1 MQNGNTLCWL
11 RCQASTTRQRGLP
24 RSWWRSQ
31 TKWFAAARGSS
42 PRVAV
47 SLSGTRLLVD
57 QHRNLNNVHNWQ
69 RVSSGAGS
77 DWEQADPVHP
87 VEYRLQRGV
96 PEDQE
101 QEGAMDVLDVSL
113 LHFPKVVKKA
123 KEFSFSEKYIF
134 GRFDSFC
141 MRLRCEIP
149 NMMESS
155 IFCRNLLKM
164 FSTINQFTSLFNSRT
179 EVCDRKIADEIQFCR
194 NRLCKF
200 SAVPIGCSKAFGSF
214 IPK

>member
-1 MQNGNTLCWL
+1 MIRTCKRYITQSGRKTIWNQDRLEVEEKLLQCIKLNQGYKD
-11 RCQASTTRQRGLP
+11 AY
-24 RSWWRSQ
+24 
-31 TKWFAAARGSS
+31 ARVKN
-42 PRVAV
+42 R
-47 SLSGTRLLVD
+47 
-57 QHRNLNNVHNWQ
+57 
-69 RVSSGAGS
+69 
-77 DWEQADPVHP
+77 
-87 VEYRLQRGV
+87 
-96 PEDQE
+96 
-101 QEGAMDVLDVSL
+101 
-113 LHFPKVVKKA
+113 KVGKEIR
-123 KEFSFSEKYIF
+123 EFSFSEKYIF

-200 SAVPIGCSKAFGSF
+200 SAVPI
-214 IPK
+214 